1 MPWHVRLTCLIQY
14 YGTPE
19 NLQISKLDILFL
31 TLFLSGLLAAGVGG
45 KLTFDATAAV
55 IMHATQL
62 SYHTLVA
69 SLDLKAAAAAVADT
83 PRSCVDILTR

>member
-1 MPWHVRLTCLIQY
+1 MTHAMACLIQY

-19 NLQISKLDILFL
+19 KLQISKLDILFL
-31 TLFLSGLLAAGVGG
+31 TLFLSGLLAAGAGG

-55 IMHATQL
+55 ILHATQL

>member
-19 NLQISKLDILFL
+19 NLQISKFDILSL

-62 SYHTLVA
+62 SYRTLVA
-69 SLDLKAAAAAVADT
+69 SLNLKASAAADT
-83 PRSCVDILTR
+83 LRSCVDILTR